1 MLGDIGVTGRNF
13 YWNWDV
19 DKLEWEEVPMLDVNG
34 NPVYNMFFRSYGDD
48 VDLGSQMGVR

>member
-1 MLGDIGVTGRNF
+1 MTGRNF